1 MPSSFMGLYVQREAL
16 LSAQKSLDVT
26 GNNLSNINTKGYTR
40 QRVVM
45 ASVPNVK
52 ASLSYNTATAL
63 AGQGSTIVGIAQVRD
78 ALLDKKFRNYTSD
91 FKDSDTKMQLL
102 SQLEDA
108 LDNYENENTGF
119 MSIVAKLKASLQGYS
134 SDNADRKELGTI
146 VMNNAKQV
154 ADMLK
159 SLDSRINDVSK
170 QALTEVQYAVKD
182 VNNMFSQLAELNKAI
197 KDSYIN
203 MGYTKINNNNY
214 SVMSEY
220 GPLELKDQFNDIID
234 TLSEYGDVEATEQED
249 GSYIVKFGGKVAVAG
264 NQYSQA
270 AVRDD
275 SFAIPPSVGDTPYG
289 TMTDAE
295 KNELA
300 NPDATDMQLVML
312 DEGILNTTTGKY
324 SGLRDKDQ
332 WRELSLTLGKQNKTV
347 DDFLRGDY
355 EITLD
360 PDAPDAKD
368 QKVFREWGG
377 RTITDITNNGF
388 QTNTATGI
396 TNGSENGIES
406 GSLRA
411 FIDLY
416 NGSGSF
422 AGTAVDPATG
432 LSVYGV
438 NSYQG
443 LEYFRGLIDS
453 FADSFADS
461 LNAIFNGTN
470 DPLNDWSAINPEYAG
485 YAGVN
490 QYADGSEMMLLT
502 YKTVLDGTGVN
513 TVKGAAASINIS
525 QFWQDYPQFVSNPD
539 FTVNPNGT
547 INYPEHTALDNQWI
561 NKMVG
566 AFETKHLYPNF
577 SGTTGYTFEDYI
589 SHYGNELGNRISYE
603 EKMSGTTDTM
613 LLSVT
618 DARDEVSGTS
628 IDEEGINMMNYQKW
642 YNAIARMTTAM
653 DEALDKLING
663 TGLVGR

>member
-1 MPSSFMGLYVQREAL
+1 
-16 LSAQKSLDVT
+16 
-26 GNNLSNINTKGYTR
+26 
-40 QRVVM
+40 M

-52 ASLSYNTATAL
+52 ASLSYNTATSL
-63 AGQGSTIVGIAQVRD
+63 AGQGSTIVGVAQVRD

-91 FKDSDTKMQLL
+91 FTDSDTKMQLL
-102 SQLEDA
+102 TQLEDA
-108 LDNYENENTGF
+108 LDNYENEDTGF
-119 MSIVAKLKASLQGYS
+119 MSIVAKLKSSLQGYS

-154 ADMLK
+154 GDMLK
-159 SLDSRINDVSK
+159 SLNSRIDDVSN
-170 QALTEVQYAVKD
+170 QALTEMQYAVKD
-182 VNNMFSQLAELNKAI
+182 VNNMCSQLAELNKSI

-203 MGYTKINNNNY
+203 MGYTKITNNNY
-214 SVMSEY
+214 AVQSEY
-220 GPLELKDQFNDIID
+220 GPLELKDSFNLIID
-234 TLSEYGDVEATEQED
+234 QLSEYGNVETIENED
-249 GSYIVKFGGKVAVAG
+249 GSYTVKFAGKVAVSG
-264 NQYSQA
+264 NQYSQV

-275 SFAIPPSVGDTPYG
+275 SFAIPPSLSDTPYG
-289 TMTDAE
+289 TLTDE
-295 KNELA
+295 QKDELA
-300 NPDATDMQLVML
+300 NPNPTDMQLVML

-324 SGLRDKDQ
+324 TGLRDKDQ

-347 DDFLRGDY
+347 DDFLRGDF

-360 PDAPDAKD
+360 PAAPNPKD
-368 QKVFREWGG
+368 QKVFREWAD
-377 RTITDITNNGF
+377 RTITDITNDGY
-388 QTNTATGI
+388 QTDMSTGI
-396 TNGSENGIES
+396 TNGSQNGIES
-406 GSLRA
+406 GSFRA
-411 FIDLY
+411 LIDIF
-416 NGSGSF
+416 NGAGSF
-422 AGTAVDPATG
+422 AGTAVDPDSQ
-432 LSVYGV
+432 LSIYGV

-443 LEYFRGLIDS
+443 IEYFRGLIDS

-470 DPLNDWSAINPEYAG
+470 DPLNDWSTANAEYG
-485 YAGVN
+485 RYAGVN
-490 QYADGSEMMLLT
+490 QYADGSEMMLIT
-502 YKTVLDGTGVN
+502 YSTALDGKGVD

-525 QFWQDYPQFVSNPD
+525 QFWQDYPQFISNPD
-539 FTVNPNGT
+539 FSVNANGT

-561 NKMVG
+561 NKMIG
-566 AFETKHLYPNF
+566 AFDTKHLYPNF

-603 EKMSGTTDTM
+603 TKMSGTTDTM